1 MADLVT
7 EKKGMDAE
15 TEVLLHQTIKKVSE
29 DFETLKF
36 NTAIAQLMTL
46 SNALR
51 AKERITRDE
60 WKVYLLLLNPVAPHL
75 TEELWERTGFSG
87 HIATDGQWPEY
98 AEDKLT
104 EAFFEM
110 PIQING
116 KVRGKVKLTQGAT
129 KDEALDAAN
138 KDAVVSRY
146 LEGKTVVKVVY
157 VPEKIL
163 NLVIR

>member
-1 MADLVT
+1 
-7 EKKGMDAE
+7 
-15 TEVLLHQTIKKVSE
+15 
-29 DFETLKF
+29 
-36 NTAIAQLMTL
+36 
-46 SNALR
+46 
-51 AKERITRDE
+51 
-60 WKVYLLLLNPVAPHL
+60 
-75 TEELWERTGFSG
+75 
-87 HIATDGQWPEY
+87 
-98 AEDKLT
+98 
-104 EAFFEM
+104 M